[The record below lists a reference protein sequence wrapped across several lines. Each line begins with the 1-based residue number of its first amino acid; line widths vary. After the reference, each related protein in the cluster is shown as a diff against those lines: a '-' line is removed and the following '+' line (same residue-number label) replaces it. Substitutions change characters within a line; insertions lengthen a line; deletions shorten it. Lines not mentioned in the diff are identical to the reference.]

1 MFEKKVFPN
10 IFEENPNPFPS
21 PAETIIKSIVN
32 SGEQKPQSQNRNES
46 KTGRL
51 ASGYRLESATNQG
64 EMNQDDSN
72 IYDEMEK
79 DILNAD
85 IPDTEKQKLLTNVLK
100 LKGTKVNIMITGATG
115 SGKSSTINA
124 MFNTEVAKVGIGVD
138 PETMTITKYNLGNLI
153 LWDSPGLGDGKEADN
168 IHAKNIINKLSEL
181 DEDGKALIDLV
192 LVIVD
197 GGSKDLGTS
206 YELINQVII
215 PNMGDDKEKRILV
228 AINQCDMGLKGR
240 HWNHDKNEPEP
251 PLVQFLEDK
260 VWSVK
265 RRIQEGTSVNI
276 TPIYYSAGFKET
288 GVEQRPYNLSK
299 LLYFIVTHTPS
310 QKRLAFVDNI
320 NKDDAMWQDND
331 DLKDYNN
338 EIRKSFTETVIDY
351 ASKGAEIGGKYFGTP
366 GRIVGGVIGGV
377 VGGFKSL
384 FGG

>member
-1 MFEKKVFPN
+1 MFGNKSISS
-10 IFEENPNPFPS
+10 IFKDISTNPPPTVPNPFPS
-21 PAETIIKSIVN
+21 PNETIDAIKSIVN
-32 SGEQKPQSQNRNES
+32 SGGKNQNRHDS
-46 KTGRL
+46 KLDGT
-51 ASGYRLESATNQG
+51 ANGYESATNQR
-64 EMNQDDSN
+64 ETNQDDSN

-168 IHAKNIINKLSEL
+168 LHAKNIINKLSEL

-215 PNMGDDKEKRILV
+215 SNMGSDKEKRILV

-265 RRIQEGTSVNI
+265 RRVQEGTSVSI
-276 TPIYYSAGFKET
+276 TPI
-288 GVEQRPYNLSK
+288 
-299 LLYFIVTHTPS
+299 
-310 QKRLAFVDNI
+310 
-320 NKDDAMWQDND
+320 
-331 DLKDYNN
+331 
-338 EIRKSFTETVIDY
+338 
-351 ASKGAEIGGKYFGTP
+351 
-366 GRIVGGVIGGV
+366 
-377 VGGFKSL
+377 
-384 FGG
+384 